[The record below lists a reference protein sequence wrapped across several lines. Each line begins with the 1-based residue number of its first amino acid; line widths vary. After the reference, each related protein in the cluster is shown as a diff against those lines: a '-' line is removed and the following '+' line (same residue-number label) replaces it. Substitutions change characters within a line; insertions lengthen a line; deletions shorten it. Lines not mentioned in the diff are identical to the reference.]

1 MEQKFIVRP
10 ITAGDVEAWRDAV
23 GMVRAERKYIFPG
36 PPLPIEAAK
45 DFVLR
50 NIERGYPQ
58 LILEY
63 NGMLVGWCDITPTRI
78 NEATNHVGLL
88 GMGLLPEYR
97 GKGFGERLLRDT
109 LAAAET
115 FGFTRIEL
123 GVFATNSRAIALYR
137 KVGFV
142 QEGTKRKFLLIDG
155 IYIDEI
161 QMALLRI

>member
-10 ITAGDVEAWRDAV
+10 IAIGDVEAWRDAV
-23 GMVRAERKYIFPG
+23 GVVRAERKYILPG

-45 DFVLR
+45 EFVLR

-63 NGMLVGWCDITPTRI
+63 QGKLVGWCDITPARI

-97 GKGFGERLLRDT
+97 GKGFGVRLLRDT
-109 LAAAET
+109 LAAADT

-137 KVGFV
+137 KIGFV
-142 QEGTKRKFLLIDG
+142 QEGTRRKAFLIDG
-155 IYIDEI
+155 IHIDEI
-161 QMALLRI
+161 LMAFLKL